1 MRNQL
6 SDFEIIES
14 EEDISSLTEAK
25 LSEPNKELQFVT
37 WSYDETKKTDWQA
50 VATGTTL
57 DQYHY
62 FCYRYDPWTTIFTND
77 LAKRSYQTIL
87 SCEQCILFRSELIDM
102 KACEDTNECYLD
114 NECHENSCCRNT
126 HGTYT
131 CECQPGQGTKNNRDR

>member
-1 MRNQL
+1 MSIHQRNYRFTIFQVWFHKIECDWLMKRPMRNQL

-77 LAKRSYQTIL
+77 LAKRS
-87 SCEQCILFRSELIDM
+87 
-102 KACEDTNECYLD
+102 
-114 NECHENSCCRNT
+114 
-126 HGTYT
+126 
-131 CECQPGQGTKNNRDR
+131 

>member
-62 FCYRYDPWTTIFTND
+62 FCYRYDPWITI
-77 LAKRSYQTIL
+77 LAKDLYQRSRPTIL
-87 SCEQCILFRSELIDM
+87 ANNLSRRSCLVNNVF
-102 KACEDTNECYLD
+102 YLD
-114 NECHENSCCRNT
+114 QS
-126 HGTYT
+126 
-131 CECQPGQGTKNNRDR
+131 

>member
-1 MRNQL
+1 MKRPMRNQL

-62 FCYRYDPWTTIFTND
+62 FCYRYD
-77 LAKRSYQTIL
+77 
-87 SCEQCILFRSELIDM
+87 
-102 KACEDTNECYLD
+102 
-114 NECHENSCCRNT
+114 
-126 HGTYT
+126 
-131 CECQPGQGTKNNRDR
+131 QGERF

>member
-62 FCYRYDPWTTIFTND
+62 FCYRYD
-77 LAKRSYQTIL
+77 LGQRSSPTIL
-87 SCEQCILFRSELIDM
+87 QSDLSRRSCLVNTVF
-102 KACEDTNECYLD
+102 YLD
-114 NECHENSCCRNT
+114 QS
-126 HGTYT
+126 
-131 CECQPGQGTKNNRDR
+131 